1 MEQLEG
7 LMTKKVFAPDL
18 ESFCVEAMIK
28 SGLREKDARIAAD
41 VLVTADIMGVHTHGS
56 RQIRPLMKNVR
67 TGRIDVNAVAEVAAE
82 GPAWV
87 VVDGHDSMP
96 MTNAHTAMELAIQKA
111 KSVGV
116 AYAGVRNSN
125 HYAAAGYYA
134 RMALKEDMIGLS
146 ISNVDPCMTVPGA
159 RGKILGTNPI
169 AYAVPAGEEWPVF
182 LDIATSTV
190 AATKVF
196 AARDLGKSIPD
207 NWLVDDDGT
216 PTTDPSEYPEKGA
229 MLPMAGHKGYG
240 FALLVEVLAAV
251 LTGAAI
257 TQEVTSWVSDTSD
270 RPNEGHAFIA
280 IDVGKMMPIQTFK
293 ARMDRMIREIKESPK
308 AKGSERIYLPGEM
321 EWEKREVAL
330 EEGMHLPGDVI
341 LSLVGLGEDVGL
353 NSTKIFK

>member
-7 LMTKKVFAPDL
+7 LTTKKVFAPDL
-18 ESFCVEAMIK
+18 EAFSVEAMVK
-28 SGLREKDARIAAD
+28 SGLREEDARVAAD
-41 VLVTADIMGVHTHGS
+41 VLVTADVMGVHTHGS

-67 TGRIDVNAVAEVAAE
+67 TGRIDVRAAPEVAAE

-87 VVDGHDSMP
+87 VVDGHDAMP
-96 MTNAHTAMELAIQKA
+96 MTNAHAAMELAIQKA
-111 KSVGV
+111 KSAGVG
-116 AYAGVRNSN
+116 YAGVKNSN
-125 HYAAAGYYA
+125 HYGAAGYYA
-134 RMALKEDMIGLS
+134 RMALKADMIGLS
-146 ISNVDPCMTVPGA
+146 MSNVDPCMTVPGA
-159 RGKILGTNPI
+159 KGRIFGTNPI
-169 AYAVPAGEEWPVF
+169 SYAVPAGEEWPVF

-207 NWLVDDDGT
+207 NWLVDDDGI

-257 TQEVTSWVSDTSD
+257 TQEVSSWVSDTSD
-270 RPNEGHAFIA
+270 RPNEGHAFMA

-321 EWEKREVAL
+321 EYERREVVL
-330 EEGMHLPGDVI
+330 KEGMQLPGDVI

-353 NSTKIFK
+353 DSTKIFR